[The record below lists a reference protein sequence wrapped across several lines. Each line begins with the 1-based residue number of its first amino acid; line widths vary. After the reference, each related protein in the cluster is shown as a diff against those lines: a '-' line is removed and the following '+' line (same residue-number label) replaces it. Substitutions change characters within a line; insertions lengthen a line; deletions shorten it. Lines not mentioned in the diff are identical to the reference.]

1 MKEIYEADNSKIYVT
16 MSASELCELLKA
28 KFNGD
33 FTFTGITG
41 EYKDGVQS
49 SISWEST
56 GYVNKQAIKYDVKAP
71 SAAN

>member
-1 MKEIYEADNSKIYVT
+1 
-16 MSASELCELLKA
+16 MSADELCELLKA

-33 FTFTGITG
+33 FKFTGITG

-71 SAAN
+71 TAQ